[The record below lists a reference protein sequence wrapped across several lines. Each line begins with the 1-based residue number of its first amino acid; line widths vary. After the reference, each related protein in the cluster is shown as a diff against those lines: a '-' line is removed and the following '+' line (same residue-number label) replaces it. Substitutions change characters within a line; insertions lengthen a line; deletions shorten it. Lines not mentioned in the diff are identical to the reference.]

1 MQDGN
6 YKSASNKRSSQDNN
20 HIPPYIRKY
29 NRRFKS
35 IYETMHNTF
44 DGGSMSRQANGK
56 DKKNVYGYFEKYQHN
71 NEIPE
76 GDVTN
81 EITQKSRYHSKNKQH
96 QIYHRKKQQHR
107 SHHHHRNHNAKIKKL
122 RSKPEAGIMQKKLKT

>member
-1 MQDGN
+1 MQDG
-6 YKSASNKRSSQDNN
+6 KGGSNKRSLQDNKN

-35 IYETMHNTF
+35 IYETMHNTI
-44 DGGSMSRQANGK
+44 DGGRQTGGK

-71 NEIPE
+71 SNNEIPE
-76 GDVTN
+76 GDVMN
-81 EITQKSRYHSKNKQH
+81 EIIQKSRYHKNKHH
-96 QIYHRKKQQHR
+96 QIYHRKKQHR
-107 SHHHHRNHNAKIKKL
+107 SHHHNHNTKIKKL